1 MIRLDEIVKGVGRAI
16 SGKYAVYAEPPL
28 QVDEEIERYVVVTII
43 PIAEVH
49 AGPRHTER
57 TVEVDVANIGDG
69 EITNAEFFEFIFD
82 CDAALRP
89 AFAFAGRQIMP
100 EGIRTNITDGVGHY
114 LFQLSFYDT
123 LEGVFDDT
131 TPEMGGY
138 NGQLT
143 MDNEGQG
150 QEQWIIDSGQ

>member
-1 MIRLDEIVKGVGRAI
+1 MIRLDEIVKGIGNAI
-16 SGKYAVYAEPPL
+16 SQKYAVYAEPPM
-28 QVDEEIERYVVVTII
+28 QVDEAVERYVVVSVI
-43 PIAEVH
+43 PIAEVN
-49 AGPRHTER
+49 AGPRYTER

-69 EITNAEFFEFIFD
+69 EITNAEFFEFIYD
-82 CDAALRP
+82 CDAAFRP
-89 AFAFAGRQIMP
+89 VFAFGGRQIMP
-100 EGIRTNITDGVGHY
+100 EGIKTNITDGVGHY

-143 MDNEGQG
+143 MDNGQ
-150 QEQWIIDSGQ
+150 